1 MESRS
6 LLGAVASLFVPPAHM
21 PNADGSSAMADL
33 QENAAQ
39 NAAAAAASQSAK
51 VPYTPP
57 YRTVKSPAV
66 PSAAAATAIRTTTRP
81 PPDSA
86 FKYFAEEIRTT
97 PL

>member
-1 MESRS
+1 MENRS
-6 LLGAVASLFVPPAHM
+6 LLGAVASLFVPPVHM

-51 VPYTPP
+51 VPYTP
-57 YRTVKSPAV
+57 YRTANSPAA

-81 PPDSA
+81 PPDST